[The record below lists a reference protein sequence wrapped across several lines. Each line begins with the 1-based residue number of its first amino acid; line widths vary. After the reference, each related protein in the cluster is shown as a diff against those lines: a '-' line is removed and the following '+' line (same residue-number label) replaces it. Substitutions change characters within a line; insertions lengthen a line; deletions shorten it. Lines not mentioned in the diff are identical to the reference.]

1 MNLEIGQRVI
11 HKVDMKEG
19 TVVQVDNSVAKV
31 VFDGGEI
38 SYIHRTLLAEKLDG
52 LIDDKRDFLIE

>member
-1 MNLEIGQRVI
+1 MSIDIGQRVI

-19 TVVQVDNSVAKV
+19 TVVEVDKSVAKV
-31 VFDGGEI
+31 VFDGGDI

-52 LIDDKRDFLIE
+52 SINDDRSFLTE

>member
-1 MNLEIGQRVI
+1 MSIDIGQRVI
-11 HKVDMKEG
+11 HKTDMREG
-19 TVVQVDNSVAKV
+19 TVVQVDDSVAKV

-52 LIDDKRDFLIE
+52 LVDDNRQFIQD

>member
-52 LIDDKRDFLIE
+52 LLDDKRDFLTE